1 MFPAL
6 NLCYQHNCNTGAH
19 HAKHKQGHQGSHSET
34 GPAARNRAM
43 TDTNDVHGL
52 VFALEA
58 RVGHLEGITDA
69 LDDLT
74 EDAKPGYLS

>member
-1 MFPAL
+1 
-6 NLCYQHNCNTGAH
+6 
-19 HAKHKQGHQGSHSET
+19 
-34 GPAARNRAM
+34 M